1 MVPTPGFA
9 NSDSE
14 NIDIIVELQ
23 SGWNLVGLPL
33 AVESNF
39 YQDLFPTSVSGT
51 LYGFNG
57 IYTSESELTPG
68 SGYWLNSSDVDSA
81 IISGVPIS
89 NMTISLDQG
98 WNLISGVSETTNLSA
113 ISDPGEI
120 IIPGTVYGFTGAY
133 SGASELSP
141 GQGYWIN
148 ANADGDITISIGSAA
163 RTITSFSDRTKEAN
177 RLSFGG
183 SDLYFGVSI
192 PEQEMPSYQLPPK
205 PPAGTFDVRFKDGL
219 RLVKDYSEIEVMP
232 TSETLTI
239 DYDIKVDADNH
250 YNWVLTSENGED
262 YILEKTGE
270 IIVPSSDRFI
280 LKREPALPETFT
292 LYQNYPNPFNPITS
306 LRYDLPERVQ
316 VTLTIYDMLGK
327 QITQLV
333 NSTQESGIKIVQW
346 DATDNMGRPVSA
358 GVYLYQIKAVE
369 FVQTKKMVLLR

>member
-1 MVPTPGFA
+1 MFYLDTKSYSCSIDLLINEFLSSNDSTNTDESGEYDDWLEVYNGNENEINLDWLYLTDNPDNLTKWVFPEGSVIPANGHMLIWCDEEQEQGALHTNFKLSSGGEFIALVAGDGFTIIDSLSFGPQTVDVSYGRVTDGNDQWMFMVPTPGFA
-9 NSDSE
+9 NSGLA

-120 IIPGTVYGFTGAY
+120 IIPGTVYGYTGTY
-133 SGASELSP
+133 SATSELSP

-148 ANADGDITISIGSAA
+148 ANADGDVTISSGSAA
-163 RTITSFSDRTKEAN
+163 RIITSFTDRTKEAN
-177 RLSFGG
+177 RLSFCG

-205 PPAGTFDVRFKDGL
+205 PPA
-219 RLVKDYSEIEVMP
+219 S
-232 TSETLTI
+232 
-239 DYDIKVDADNH
+239 A
-250 YNWVLTSENGED
+250 
-262 YILEKTGE
+262 
-270 IIVPSSDRFI
+270 SSHRPDC
-280 LKREPALPETFT
+280 REPRWSRS
-292 LYQNYPNPFNPITS
+292 LY
-306 LRYDLPERVQ
+306 RHHR
-316 VTLTIYDMLGK
+316 M
-327 QITQLV
+327 
-333 NSTQESGIKIVQW
+333 
-346 DATDNMGRPVSA
+346 
-358 GVYLYQIKAVE
+358 
-369 FVQTKKMVLLR
+369 